1 VLKTRSRLR
10 LVVVQVMV
18 LSLFATLLVRLWYIQ
33 VAGAAD
39 YQAAAESNTVRD
51 IRVEAPRGLI
61 VDAMGRP
68 LVANRTSWVVTV
80 DRDVLARLGDRT
92 AAAVLARLAG
102 TLGLPRDELVRRT
115 KTCGEPGA
123 AKAPVCWNG
132 SPYEP
137 VPVASDVPER
147 VAASI
152 LEQSED
158 YPGVS
163 AEARKVRAYPAPF
176 GVNAAHVL
184 GYNSPVT
191 KSELAAA
198 RRRGDDKI
206 GPTSVVGRAGLE
218 AAYNRWLVGTP
229 GDRQVSV
236 DSMGRVI
243 SYGHETQPKP
253 GDTLVTSLDAKV
265 QSVAEKLL
273 AQSIATA
280 RKTYDPVTHRNY
292 VADSGSV
299 VVLDAKNGR
308 VVAMASEPT
317 YDPDIWV
324 GGISQSDL
332 DRLYSAKADT
342 PLLSRATQGL
352 FAPGSTF
359 KPFTTAAALTHGYS
373 TSDQLDCS
381 SSYTV
386 GDRVFQNYES
396 AAYGML
402 TFAQALQLSCDTF
415 FYRVAYA
422 KWLQEGGDSG
432 DVHTKDP
439 IVENA
444 KRFGFGSKTGIDLPG
459 ESAGRIADRK
469 WKLSYWKANKDYYCK
484 IGKESGY
491 DYLHVFAREFCTDGW
506 RYRAGDAVNFAIGQG
521 DTQLTPL
528 QLAVAY
534 AAISNGGTLYAPR
547 VGKAIVDG
555 SGRVVRRIP
564 PQVAGHVHIPHG
576 VLHYIDQ
583 ALLGTAK
590 VGTMAWK
597 MGGFP
602 LDQVRVRSKTGTAE
616 VYGKQTTS
624 WVASYDKQ
632 YVVIMQISQGGTGS
646 GTSGDAVR
654 KIWETLYGVHGS
666 QVVRA
671 DAAEPGAEPPTRL
684 PVFHRDGEISPPRE
698 PARGTERKAGR

>member
-39 YQAAAESNTVRD
+39 YHAAAESNTVRE
-51 IRVEAPRGLI
+51 IRIEAPRGLI

-80 DRDVLARLGDRT
+80 DRDVLARLGDHT
-92 AAAVLARLAG
+92 ADAVLARLADA
-102 TLGLPRDELVRRT
+102 LGLPEDELARRT

-123 AKAPVCWNG
+123 AKPPICWNG

-137 VPVASDVPER
+137 VPVADDVPER
-147 VAASI
+147 LAASI

-163 AEARKVRAYPAPF
+163 AEARKVRAYPSPF
-176 GVNAAHVL
+176 GINAAHIL

-198 RRRGDDKI
+198 RRRDDPRI
-206 GPTSVVGRAGLE
+206 GPMSVVGRAGVE
-218 AAYNRWLVGTP
+218 AAYNRWLVGRP
-229 GDRQVSV
+229 GQREVSV

-243 SYGHETQPKP
+243 SYGRERQPRP
-253 GDTLVTSLDAKV
+253 GDTLVTSIDAKV
-265 QSVAEKLL
+265 QSVAESVLQQ
-273 AQSIATA
+273 AITTA
-280 RKTYDPVTHRNY
+280 RATVDPVTGRHY

-308 VVAMASEPT
+308 VVAMASNPT
-317 YDPDIWV
+317 YDPNVWV
-324 GGISQSDL
+324 SGISQGDL

-386 GDRVFQNYES
+386 GDRIFKNYES

-422 KWLQEGGDSG
+422 KWLEEGGDSG
-432 DVHTKDP
+432 DVDIKDP

-459 ESAGRIADRK
+459 EVAGRIADRR

-484 IGKESGY
+484 IGKQPGS
-491 DYLHVFAREFCTDGW
+491 DYLHIFAREFCVDGW

-547 VGKAIVDG
+547 VGKAVVDG
-555 SGRVVRRIP
+555 SGHVVRRIAP
-564 PQVAGHVHIPHG
+564 KVTGHVHVPHA
-576 VLHYIDQ
+576 VLRYIDQ

-602 LDQVRVRSKTGTAE
+602 LDQVKVRSKTGTAE

-632 YVVIMQISQGGTGS
+632 YVVIMQVSQGGTGS

-654 KIWETLYGVHGS
+654 RIWEALYGIHGS
-666 QVVRA
+666 KVVPA
-671 DAAEPGAEPPTRL
+671 DAAEPGAQPPTTL
-684 PVFHRDGEISPPRE
+684 PVFHPNGEISAPVDRARRE
-698 PARGTERKAGR
+698 KGR